1 MTHRTAAH
9 AQRTR
14 RLLNQEAMKRTH
26 RRGELI
32 RYITEDAVASTQPAP
47 DPETQAGD
55 RQAAKPL

>member
-14 RLLNQEAMKRTH
+14 RLLNQESMKRSH

-32 RYITEDAVASTQPAP
+32 RYITEEAVASAQPVA
-47 DPETQAGD
+47 DPETAD
-55 RQAAKPL
+55 R